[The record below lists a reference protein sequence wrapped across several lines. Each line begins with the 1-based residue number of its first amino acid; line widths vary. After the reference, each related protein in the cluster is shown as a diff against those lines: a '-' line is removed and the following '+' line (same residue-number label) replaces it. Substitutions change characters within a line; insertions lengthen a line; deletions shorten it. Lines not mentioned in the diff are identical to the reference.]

1 MYQKRIKE
9 LRVSRDAANKKF
21 QEIRVASES
30 AGEQMQA
37 GMKAAWD
44 TMQKAYE
51 KVSLDLRKQQPQ
63 TPGKK
68 AR

>member
-1 MYQKRIKE
+1 
-9 LRVSRDAANKKF
+9 
-21 QEIRVASES
+21 
-30 AGEQMQA
+30 
-37 GMKAAWD
+37 MKAAWD

-51 KVSLDLRKQQPQ
+51 KVSSDLRKQQPQ